1 MWTTLINKWTALAVV
16 AVVITTLIGVLLY
29 KNQSLKLQVAESNV
43 RITELT
49 NQLEDSVK
57 ANESFKTA
65 IQYKDG
71 EINAAKEQVN
81 AGNTIV
87 KDYKKRI
94 DKFSDILA
102 KAKCVPEYEKTGV
115 IDEQSNEEVVDALNC
130 LITGSCNQLLPKTDN
145 KN

>member
-16 AVVITTLIGVLLY
+16 AVVITTLIGVLLF

-71 EINAAKEQVN
+71 EINAAKEQVV
-81 AGNTIV
+81 AGNIIV
-87 KDYKKRI
+87 KNYKERI
-94 DKFSDILA
+94 DKFSDILG
-102 KAKCVPEYEKTGV
+102 KAKCVPADEKTGV
-115 IDEQSNEEVVDALNC
+115 LDEQSNEEVVDDLNC
-130 LITGSCNQLLPKTDN
+130 LVTGACNQLLPKTDN